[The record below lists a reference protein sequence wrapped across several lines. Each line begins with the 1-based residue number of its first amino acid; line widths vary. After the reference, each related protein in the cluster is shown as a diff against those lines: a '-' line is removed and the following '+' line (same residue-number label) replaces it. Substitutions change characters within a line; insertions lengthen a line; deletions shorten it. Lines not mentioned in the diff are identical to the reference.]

1 MSNDNN
7 DLYDFQVGQLTG
19 HSYNAWSSLGN
30 SYQTPPESSPVIRQT
45 PVKGSSFPTLP
56 TGYAPTPRL
65 TKQER
70 KARDRKWAEKVASDR
85 DDTFTFLMFLAST
98 AGMGYVDYAYMQQWP
113 WWAHLLFV
121 PVPAVLLVVLLRKLK
136 LMRLLRRTVTTIV
149 VTGIAYGL
157 LGYFDVVPS
166 ITSVWTF

>member
-1 MSNDNN
+1 
-7 DLYDFQVGQLTG
+7 
-19 HSYNAWSSLGN
+19 
-30 SYQTPPESSPVIRQT
+30 
-45 PVKGSSFPTLP
+45 
-56 TGYAPTPRL
+56 
-65 TKQER
+65 
-70 KARDRKWAEKVASDR
+70 
-85 DDTFTFLMFLAST
+85 MFLST
-98 AGMGYVDYAYMQQWP
+98 ILLTPIFVVRCFVDRIRLRAGMGYVDYAYMPQWP